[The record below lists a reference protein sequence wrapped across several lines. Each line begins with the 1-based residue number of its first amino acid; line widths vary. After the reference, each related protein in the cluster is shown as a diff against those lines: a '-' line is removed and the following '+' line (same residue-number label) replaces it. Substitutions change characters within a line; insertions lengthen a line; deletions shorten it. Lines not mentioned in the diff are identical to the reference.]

1 MLGCGVLGSHLAASL
16 ASSGHRITIMD
27 SSADRLG
34 SLSQESHVELLLSSD
49 SIMDDLRGLRLTD
62 VDLFVA
68 ASEDDCKNA
77 MAAQIA
83 RHIFHVPDVIC
94 LITDPDRGRF
104 YQDLGVNTVCP
115 TSVTVDTIHDIVGD
129 SGRGPGGR

>member
-94 LITDPDRGRF
+94 LIRDPDRGSF